1 MSWKIDSDRPVYIQL
16 IEEIKMRIISGYYK
30 LGERLPSVREL
41 AEEARVNPNTMQK
54 ALSEL
59 ESCGLLNSQRTSG
72 RYITDNKIL
81 VDELKQIIVNQYIS
95 EFFEKMEKLGFSEEE
110 IRLQLN
116 KQ

>member
-1 MSWKIDSDRPVYIQL
+1 MSWQIDSDRPVYIQL

-72 RYITDNKIL
+72 RYITDNKFLIE
-81 VDELKQIIVNQYIS
+81 ELKQIIANQYIS
-95 EFFEKMEKLGFSEEE
+95 EFFEKMEKLGFSKEE
-110 IRLQLN
+110 IKQQIN
-116 KQ
+116 K

>member
-1 MSWKIDSDRPVYIQL
+1 MSWQIDSDRPVYIQL

-30 LGERLPSVREL
+30 LGERLPVREL

-72 RYITDNKIL
+72 RYITDNKFLI
-81 VDELKQIIVNQYIS
+81 
-95 EFFEKMEKLGFSEEE
+95 EE
-110 IRLQLN
+110 LN
-116 KQ
+116 KLLLISIYQSFLRKWRS

>member
-1 MSWKIDSDRPVYIQL
+1 MSWQIDSDRPVYIQL

-72 RYITDNKIL
+72 RYITDNQFL
-81 VDELKQIIVNQYIS
+81 VDELKQIIANQYIS
-95 EFFEKMEKLGFSEEE
+95 EFFEKMEKLGFSKEE
-110 IRLQLN
+110 IKQQIN
-116 KQ
+116 K